1 MEVYTLFKFL
11 KLCLRSENVY
21 SRIFLRVWFPCWG
34 NNQDAHLDSGA
45 EYWWDTRERL
55 LLWKLNTV
63 ELILSI
69 IEFRVTRSKLVNFY
83 TSTVF
88 YVGKFQLTPTLAA
101 WPLRGHS
108 ALKSIF
114 RETLFLDQLHDFS
127 LLSLHSF
134 LHSFLKS
141 KFIRKNSLTPKRFHF
156 RKIPFPRQKKYSK
169 KNTDKSWFL

>member
-1 MEVYTLFKFL
+1 MRAKWASERPPASVSNIFVNFDLKLNSACVEFNTLFKFL

-69 IEFRVTRSKLVNFY
+69 IDIRVTRSKLVCFY
-83 TSTVF
+83 TSTVV
-88 YVGKFQLTPTLAA
+88 YVGKSQLTPTLAA
-101 WPLRGHS
+101 WPFCKRLRI
-108 ALKSIF
+108 LYDLYNICLYLFICWIKSIN
-114 RETLFLDQLHDFS
+114 T
-127 LLSLHSF
+127 
-134 LHSFLKS
+134 
-141 KFIRKNSLTPKRFHF
+141 IN
-156 RKIPFPRQKKYSK
+156 KYEICV
-169 KNTDKSWFL
+169 F